1 MANEVLERL
10 VEWAESDPAVRAMVL
25 TSSLA
30 RDDETVDRLSDYDVI
45 VAVTDAERFAQD
57 TGWTEAYARPVA
69 RWGDEHTVHGVRT
82 FFRGVVYEDAVK
94 IDWMIWPDEVLQRVA
109 QADEL
114 IEDLDVG
121 YRVLVDKDGST
132 TAWKPASYR
141 AHIPKPP
148 TAEEY
153 RALVEEFWW
162 SATYVA
168 KSLWRDDLV
177 IAKFALDH
185 DMKLDVLRRFL
196 EWRVELDH
204 DWSVRPGA
212 YGRGLKRLLP
222 PDLWADFERTYVGPD
237 IDENWDA
244 LFATADLF
252 RRVAI
257 EVGEALGHEYPHD
270 VDEGVRSMLEAVRG
284 LPPRG

>member
-1 MANEVLERL
+1 MAHEVLDQL
-10 VEWAESDPAVRAMVL
+10 VAWAESEPAVRAMIL
-25 TSSLA
+25 TSSRA
-30 RDDETVDRLSDYDVI
+30 RGDETVDRLSDYDVI
-45 VAVTDAERFAQD
+45 VAVTDAERFASD
-57 TGWTEAYARPVA
+57 TAWTAAYARPVA

-94 IDWMIWPDEVLQRVA
+94 IDWTIWPDEVLERVGEVE
-109 QADEL
+109 EL

-121 YRVLVDKDGST
+121 YRVLVDKDGRT
-132 TAWKPASYR
+132 AAWKPASYR
-141 AHIPKPP
+141 AHIPEPP

-168 KSLWRDDLV
+168 KSLWRDELV
-177 IAKFALDH
+177 IAKFALDF
-185 DMKLDVLRRFL
+185 DMKLGVLRRFL
-196 EWRVELDH
+196 EWRIELDH

-222 PDLWADFERTYVGPD
+222 PETWAELERTYVGSG
-237 IDENWDA
+237 IEENWDA

-252 RRVAI
+252 RRVAV
-257 EVGEALGHEYPHD
+257 EVGDALGHEYPHD